1 MALLDTI
8 KGWFSK
14 GPKDATK
21 KGIDERRVSV
31 STMEHKFEEE
41 DLVGAA
47 KDLKTLLE
55 AYGEGKK
62 KNHRNK
68 GREFIYFI
76 LSNKHKDLKSTGYLH
91 WKNVMQII
99 NLNQK
104 KVYPYHKNNLRN
116 AIDFFRK
123 EVKSINGFD
132 LYLDK

>member
-14 GPKDATK
+14 KPKDTSK
-21 KGIDERRVSV
+21 KEIDERRVSV
-31 STMEHKFEEE
+31 STMEHKFEED

-55 AYGEGKK
+55 TYGKGKK
-62 KNHRNK
+62 KNHRYK

-76 LSNKHKDLKSTGYLH
+76 LSNKHKDLKNTGYLH
-91 WKNVMQII
+91 WKNVVQII
-99 NLNQK
+99 SLNHD

-116 AIDFFRK
+116 AIDFFRT
-123 EVKSINGFD
+123 EIKSINGFD

>member
-14 GPKDATK
+14 GPKDGSK
-21 KGIDERRVSV
+21 KEIDERRVSV
-31 STMEHKFEEE
+31 STMEHKFEED

-55 AYGEGKK
+55 TYGEGKK

-116 AIDFFRK
+116 AIDFFRT

>member
-14 GPKDATK
+14 KPKDTSK
-21 KGIDERRVSV
+21 KEFDERRVSV
-31 STMEHKFEEE
+31 STMEHKFEED

-55 AYGEGKK
+55 TYGKGKK
-62 KNHRNK
+62 KNHRYK

-76 LSNKHKDLKSTGYLH
+76 LSNKHKDLKNTGYLH
-91 WKNVMQII
+91 WKNVVQII
-99 NLNQK
+99 SLNHD

-116 AIDFFRK
+116 AIDFFRT
-123 EVKSINGFD
+123 EIKSINGFD